1 VVPHGWDERYEALR
15 AAWLSG
21 RPLPD
26 SVLVVRQ
33 GLTAWM
39 RVQPAEVLP
48 SQVPAAAPA
57 VVPLPSSARQELLF
71 ALVHRSQEVEHER

>member
-1 VVPHGWDERYEALR
+1 
-15 AAWLSG
+15 
-21 RPLPD
+21 LPD

-39 RVQPAEVLP
+39 RVQPAEALP

-57 VVPLPSSARQELLF
+57 AVPLPSSARQELLF
-71 ALVHRSQEVEHER
+71 ALVQLLVHRSQEVEHER